1 MRSKTWTKAEVQVQ
15 VQIRLLKTRK
25 GAEDLKAAN
34 QSKIWTSLKP
44 LKFNPSKIRRKVRDR
59 TAANLSKIRTSLG
72 NQMLNHSKN
81 QDRALVDQVQRP
93 ELRILA
99 DKSILPEL
107 IFFVYLEKNIKKK
120 LIEKRKRKAKGL
132 ISPSFSC
139 YD

>member
-1 MRSKTWTKAEVQVQ
+1 MRSKIWTKAEVQVHVQ
-15 VQIRLLKTRK
+15 VQIKLLKTRK
-25 GAEDLKAAN
+25 GAEDLKVAN

-120 LIEKRKRKAKGL
+120 I
-132 ISPSFSC
+132 
-139 YD
+139 